1 MAGALRAA
9 LWAKATRAAIALAI
23 LCAWTAAGQP
33 AEPCNKAWNTIW
45 AYYKYPNGPSA
56 FVDLNIQTW
65 KKQNPEMNVIL
76 VNESN
81 VKQYVPDMPDEFFRM
96 PYDQC
101 KSDIIRAATIYH
113 HGGLY
118 MDTDFLVLKPLG
130 PYLNLLE
137 DNDIISYSDEK
148 TTTSTTCSKTYSSNW
163 HAGKKGNPFSSV
175 WWRNIKKLLT
185 RKCPSGDYQDSVERV
200 CCHEEGAPDKSSNV
214 CHIPWAHVEQLKT
227 PARWA
232 HDHKIDADT
241 IEQPATPVKTYC
253 LNGRRSLTP
262 QLNGEL
268 FWMPWDEAKGTTD
281 KSVKKADWQIPNYK
295 TFCKLNLETGNMHCD
310 KVPTPG
316 YTIEARVYEKYFNR
330 PAYHLFSS
338 THQPKNLWELTKSQ
352 VIHAN
357 WVLSVL
363 YRKALDIRINDKPH
377 H

>member
-1 MAGALRAA
+1 
-9 LWAKATRAAIALAI
+9 
-23 LCAWTAAGQP
+23 
-33 AEPCNKAWNTIW
+33 
-45 AYYKYPNGPSA
+45 
-56 FVDLNIQTW
+56 
-65 KKQNPEMNVIL
+65 
-76 VNESN
+76 
-81 VKQYVPDMPDEFFRM
+81 
-96 PYDQC
+96 
-101 KSDIIRAATIYH
+101 
-113 HGGLY
+113 

-268 FWMPWDEAKGTTD
+268 FWMYVLGFCPCAWGEACVGGWEEGGEGCARCT
-281 KSVKKADWQIPNYK
+281 WRRR
-295 TFCKLNLETGNMHCD
+295 
-310 KVPTPG
+310 TPH
-316 YTIEARVYEKYFNR
+316 EC
-330 PAYHLFSS
+330 PA
-338 THQPKNLWELTKSQ
+338 PC
-352 VIHAN
+352 A
-357 WVLSVL
+357 
-363 YRKALDIRINDKPH
+363 
-377 H
+377 